1 MKKGM
6 ILLLLVCSLL
16 LAACGGKDVDVG
28 QPDYDQTK
36 KMIVDIL
43 KTDEGKKA
51 VKDIMTDEDIK
62 QELVMDQA
70 AVKNTV
76 EKTLTSEKGREFWK
90 NSFEDPKFAESMAKS
105 MKKENEQ
112 LLKSLMK
119 DPEYQGML
127 MDILKDPVFQDDLA
141 QALKSKEFREQM
153 REVVTDTLESP
164 LYKARL
170 EEIAQKAASEKKGS
184 KSSGN
189 EKKQNNENTP

>member
-1 MKKGM
+1 
-6 ILLLLVCSLL
+6 
-16 LAACGGKDVDVG
+16 
-28 QPDYDQTK
+28 
-36 KMIVDIL
+36 
-43 KTDEGKKA
+43 
-51 VKDIMTDEDIK
+51 MTDEDIK